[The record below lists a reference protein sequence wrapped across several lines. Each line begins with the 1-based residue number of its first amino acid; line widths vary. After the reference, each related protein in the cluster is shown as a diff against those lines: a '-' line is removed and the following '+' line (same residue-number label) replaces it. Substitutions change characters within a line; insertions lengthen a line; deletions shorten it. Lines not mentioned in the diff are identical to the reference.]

1 MCFPNNPKTF
11 KSTFVS
17 KTSQAITKVCT
28 CIWSACGRPGASV
41 GRSSTWTSCCTGRTG
56 SRCRPSKRCLAQKNG
71 INCVNW
77 QVGHYCKRFLTK
89 LFWEATQLD
98 ALGRLGF
105 EDHQRMRWGKSPKAT
120 ESEGWVWR
128 SWVWIP
134 KPARIFSSEIY
145 VDNYSPT
152 FFFCLP
158 NFMWQIINLCKSV
171 STKLQIAHIKEIKK
185 PNVSKKLRN
194 HCITIQS

>member
-56 SRCRPSKRCLAQKNG
+56 SRCRPSKRCLAQKRDKLR
-71 INCVNW
+71 
-77 QVGHYCKRFLTK
+77 QLTSRALLQA
-89 LFWEATQLD
+89 LFNKATQLD
-98 ALGRLGF
+98 EHALGGLGF

-158 NFMWQIINLCKSV
+158 NFMWQVINLCKSV
-171 STKLQIAHIKEIKK
+171 ST
-185 PNVSKKLRN
+185 
-194 HCITIQS
+194 

>member
-56 SRCRPSKRCLAQKNG
+56 SRCRPSKRCLAQKRDKLR
-71 INCVNW
+71 
-77 QVGHYCKRFLTK
+77 QLTSRHYCKRFLTK

-98 ALGRLGF
+98 ALGGLGF

-134 KPARIFSSEIY
+134 KPARIFLVKSTSITTRLLFSFVY
-145 VDNYSPT
+145 P
-152 FFFCLP
+152 
-158 NFMWQIINLCKSV
+158 ILCGRLSIFASLWV
-171 STKLQIAHIKEIKK
+171 LSCRSHILKK
-185 PNVSKKLRN
+185 
-194 HCITIQS
+194 